1 MIEENRRQ
9 DKHKKVWEYFSGF
22 VIMAKG
28 DPGKPKGKMSAYAYF
43 VKTCREEHNK
53 KNPGVT
59 VNFSEFSKKCSER
72 WKTMSPK
79 EKTKFEDLAKQDKA
93 RYDQEMMHYNPGKKG
108 RKQKKDPN
116 APRRPPSGFF
126 LFCAEQRPIIKA
138 QNPSLGIGD
147 VAKKLGGMWNN
158 LSDSE
163 KQPFLSNADKLKDK
177 YQKDMAFYRKK
188 GSGGSSSAKS
198 EPKDDDDD
206 DDEEEEDD
214 DDDDEDDD

>member
-1 MIEENRRQ
+1 
-9 DKHKKVWEYFSGF
+9 
-22 VIMAKG
+22 MAKG

-53 KNPGVT
+53 KDPGVT
-59 VNFSEFSKKCSER
+59 VNFSEFSKKCSGR

-108 RKQKKDPN
+108 KKQKKDPN

-126 LFCAEQRPIIKA
+126 LFCGEHRSSIKV

-147 VAKKLGGMWNN
+147 VAKRLGEMWSN

-163 KQPFLSNADKLKDK
+163 KQPFLSKANKLKDK
-177 YQKDMAFYRKK
+177 YRKDLADYRGKGK
-188 GSGGSSSAKS
+188 GSGGASSAKS
-198 EPKDDDDD
+198 KPKDDD
-206 DDEEEEDD
+206 DDEEEEDEEEEEE
-214 DDDDEDDD
+214 DDDEDD

>member
-1 MIEENRRQ
+1 
-9 DKHKKVWEYFSGF
+9 
-22 VIMAKG
+22 MAKG

-93 RYDQEMMHYNPGKKG
+93 RYDQEMTHYNPGKKS

-116 APRRPPSGFF
+116 APKRPPSGFF
-126 LFCAEQRPIIKA
+126 LFCGEQRPGIKA

-147 VAKKLGGMWNN
+147 VAKRLGEMWNN

-163 KQPFLSNADKLKDK
+163 KQPFLSKANKLKDK
-177 YQKDMAFYRKK
+177 YQKDMADYKGKGK
-188 GSGGSSSAKS
+188 GSGGASSAKS
-198 EPKDDDDD
+198 KPKDDDDDDD
-206 DDEEEEDD
+206 DDEEEEEEDE
-214 DDDDEDDD
+214 DDDDEDD

>member
-1 MIEENRRQ
+1 
-9 DKHKKVWEYFSGF
+9 
-22 VIMAKG
+22 MAKG

-79 EKTKFEDLAKQDKA
+79 EKTKFEDMAKQDKA
-93 RYDQEMMHYNPGKKG
+93 RYDQEMMSYNPGKKG

-126 LFCAEQRPIIKA
+126 LFCAEQRPNIKSE
-138 QNPSLGIGD
+138 NPSLGIGD
-147 VAKKLGGMWNN
+147 VAKKLGELWNN

-163 KQPFLSNADKLKDK
+163 KQPFLSKANKLKDK
-177 YQKDMAFYRKK
+177 YQKDMADYRGKGK
-188 GSGGSSSAKS
+188 GSGGASSAKS
-198 EPKDDDDD
+198 KPKDDDDD
-206 DDEEEEDD
+206 EDEDDEEEDEEEDD
-214 DDDDEDDD
+214 DDDD